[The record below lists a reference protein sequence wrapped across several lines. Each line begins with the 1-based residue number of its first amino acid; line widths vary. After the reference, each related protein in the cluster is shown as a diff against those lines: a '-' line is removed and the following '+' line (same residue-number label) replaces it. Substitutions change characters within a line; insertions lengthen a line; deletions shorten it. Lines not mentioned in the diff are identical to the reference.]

1 MRVDV
6 VDLMVGVRRDFPY
19 ADRSLPSAERQEL
32 RTDLVD
38 EPAAARGDRHVSPS
52 LCFVGFV
59 RLKNLAQ
66 NHFQNVSASCA
77 GDPCWSLLN
86 ARVPWS

>member
-1 MRVDV
+1 MRMGMVEGPATDRGGR
-6 VDLMVGVRRDFPY
+6 LM
-19 ADRSLPSAERQEL
+19 
-32 RTDLVD
+32 
-38 EPAAARGDRHVSPS
+38 SPLS
-52 LCFVGFV
+52 CFVVFV

-66 NHFQNVSASCA
+66 NLFRNVSASCA